1 MKAKDLKVSS
11 VRYFETRN
19 GLGYECKTNHPDVI
33 IWNDGNGGGTYVAP
47 SATAKKMG
55 AYDLTETQL
64 QNLINVFE
72 GIKPIPENGTIDE
85 LRDYLEQVRQQ

>member
-19 GLGYECKTNHPDVI
+19 GLGYECKTNHPDVM

-47 SATAKKMG
+47 SMAARDMG

-72 GIKPIPENGTIDE
+72 GIEPMPENATSEE
-85 LRDYLEQVRQQ
+85 LLEYFERVKQQ